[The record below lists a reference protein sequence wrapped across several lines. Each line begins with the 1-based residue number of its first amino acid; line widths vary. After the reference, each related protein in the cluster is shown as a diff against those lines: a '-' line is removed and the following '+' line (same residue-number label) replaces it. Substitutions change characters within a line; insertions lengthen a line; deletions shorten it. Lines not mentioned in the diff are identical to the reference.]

1 MSLSRTAFP
10 MFALILL
17 LSPADIARAAG
28 IDDANSAVIAARNG
42 KYDDAI
48 RLFGS
53 AINSDELNLTGR
65 AQAYAYRGIA
75 KATIGDY
82 AGAQEDLDFAVALQS
97 DYAADAYAYR
107 GYFEM
112 VSGDAHKAAADL
124 AKSAELKIWPYNVLW
139 LSLARAK
146 ANIPDTDDHSVKANA
161 ARLDLT
167 QWPGPVVKFL
177 MGEEKPEAVATD
189 ALAGDPAKV
198 TERTCDADFYTAEYD
213 LSRNQAAA
221 AQPLLQRAAEK
232 CPFASFERMGA
243 TAELMRLK

>member
-1 MSLSRTAFP
+1 MSRSRTAFP
-10 MFALILL
+10 IIVLVLISSSAFA
-17 LSPADIARAAG
+17 SG

-48 RLFGS
+48 RLFTS
-53 AINSDELNLTGR
+53 AINGNELNLTGR
-65 AQAYAYRGIA
+65 AQAYSYRGIA
-75 KATIGDY
+75 KATTGDY
-82 AGAQEDLDFAVALQS
+82 AGAKEDLDFAVALQS

-112 VSGDAHKAAADL
+112 VAGDAQKAAADL

-146 ANIPDTDDHSVKANA
+146 ANVPDTDDHSLKANA

-167 QWPGPVVKFL
+167 QWPGAVVKFL

-189 ALAGDPAKV
+189 AQAGDPAKLI
-198 TERTCDADFYTAEYD
+198 ERTCDADFYTAEYD
-213 LSRNQAAA
+213 LTRNQAAA
-221 AQPLLQRAAEK
+221 ARPLLQRAAKK

-243 TAELMRLK
+243 TAELMHLK